1 MAGVAYLNESLL
13 RKFWK
18 ALEQV
23 QGFFPQLILHQAI
36 LKSERRKPMPR
47 HLTTALLSA
56 AR

>member
-36 LKSERRKPMPR
+36 LKSECRKPMPR
-47 HLTTALLSA
+47 HLTTASLSA